1 VLQDIRHALRVFRG
15 NPGVTAAALA
25 ALALGIGAVTA
36 IFSLMDAVLF
46 RPLPY
51 PQPDRLV
58 TLAATER
65 GHAMNTSWPVF
76 HDWQDQSGLFEH
88 MAAYSGSSA
97 NLTGAGDPQRVELV
111 RVTPEMFA
119 MLGTSP
125 WVGGLDAEAHTA
137 VISYGFWL
145 RRFGG
150 DRQAIGQA
158 LVLDGAAYTLAGVLP
173 PEFRFPK
180 WNMMDEPEVYVA
192 LPPNPDRRFHYLRVM
207 GRLRPGIGLPQARSE
222 MNRVAAAI
230 ERAWPRANPGEGVAV
245 GSLQRSLTFGTAPTL
260 TTFFA
265 AVVLVLL
272 IACANVSNLLLGQAV
287 RRRREV
293 AIRAA
298 LGAGPLRLI
307 RQFLVE
313 SLLLSLGG
321 AALGVVLAIW
331 AIPLLVAAVPAHSAF
346 STRVAMGVVGINL
359 PVLGFA
365 IAVSV
370 AAAVLFGA
378 LPAWQ
383 ASRVERNARL
393 LASRSASGD
402 RVRGALIAVEVG
414 LSLVLLAG
422 AGLLLKSFVRLMA
435 VDPGFRTSQLLT
447 LDIEL
452 PAYRYGAAEKQAAFV
467 RDALARLKAIPGVSG
482 AAATNAMPL
491 SRVSAR
497 TTFRLPASGQ
507 EASVDFRAVTPG
519 YFDALGIPVIRGAAG
534 GCLINQAMARRYWP
548 DGDAIGKTLE
558 IERGGVRRRF
568 AIGGIAGDVRHG
580 ALDLEPRAELYVPF
594 LDAPAETFTFVL
606 HTAAGAATVAR
617 AAGREIRAVDPDQPL
632 AAVRTVEQLIGAEVA
647 GSRFVLLL
655 LAVFAAVAVTLAAA
669 GIFAVVGHSVAQ
681 RTREIG
687 IRVALGADVAMVV
700 RAIVSQTLG
709 WIGAGIAIGAAGAL
723 AGGRLLS
730 GYLYSVAPRDPLA
743 LGAAAALLA
752 GVAVLAAW
760 IPARHAAR
768 IDPAITLRTE

>member
-15 NPGVTAAALA
+15 SPGVTAAALA

-65 GHAMNTSWPVF
+65 GHAMSTSWPVF
-76 HDWQDQSGLFEH
+76 RDWQDQSRLIERI
-88 MAAYSGSSA
+88 AAYSASSA
-97 NLTGAGDPQRVELV
+97 NLTGAGEPQRVELV

-137 VISYGFWL
+137 VVSYGFWM
-145 RRFGG
+145 RHFGG
-150 DRQAIGQA
+150 DRQAIGQT
-158 LVLDGAAYTLAGVLP
+158 LVLDGAYTLAGVLP
-173 PEFRFPK
+173 PDFRFPK
-180 WNMMDEPEVYVA
+180 WNMMDEPEVYTA

-207 GRLRPGIGLPQARSE
+207 GRLRPGIDLAQARSE
-222 MNRVAAAI
+222 MNLVARAI

-245 GSLQRSLTFGTAPTL
+245 GSLRESLTFGTAPTL
-260 TTFFA
+260 TTFLA
-265 AVVLVLL
+265 SVVLVLL

-313 SLLLSLGG
+313 SLLLSLAG

-346 STRVAMGVVGINL
+346 STRVAMGAVGINL

-383 ASRVERNARL
+383 ASRTERNARL
-393 LASRSASGD
+393 LASRSVSGE
-402 RVRGALIAVEVG
+402 RARGVLIAVEVG

-422 AGLLLKSFVRLMA
+422 AGLLLKSFVRLTA

-447 LDIEL
+447 IDIEL
-452 PAYRYGAAEKQAAFV
+452 PTYRYGTAEKQAAFV
-467 RDALARLKAIPGVSG
+467 RDALARLQAIPGVSG

-497 TTFRLPASGQ
+497 TAFRLPASG
-507 EASVDFRAVTPG
+507 EESTVDFRAVTPG
-519 YFDALGIPVIRGAAG
+519 YFDALGIPVIRGTAG
-534 GCLINQAMARRYWP
+534 GCLINQAMGRRYWP
-548 DGDAIGKTLE
+548 DGDAIGKTIE
-558 IERGGVRRRF
+558 IERGGVRRRY
-568 AIGGIAGDVRHG
+568 AIGGITGDVRHR

-594 LDAPAETFTFVL
+594 FDVPAESFTFVL

-617 AAGREIRAVDPDQPL
+617 AAGGEIRAVDPDQPL
-632 AAVRTVEQLIGAEVA
+632 AAVRTVEQLFGAEVA

-655 LAVFAAVAVTLAAA
+655 LAVFAEVAVTLAAA

-687 IRVALGADVAMVV
+687 IRVALGADVPMVV
-700 RAIVSQTLG
+700 RAIVAQTLG

-743 LGAAAALLA
+743 LGVAAALLVS
-752 GVAVLAAW
+752 VAVLAAW
-760 IPARHAAR
+760 IPARLAAR